1 MHKYENWAYNN
12 KFKVVAGVDEVD
24 RGSIAGPLVVAMI
37 ILPKNYKNKQVND
50 SKKLNP
56 KIREI
61 LYKQLLNDAIDYQIE
76 IIKPDVVD
84 KLNPKQASILGMEMC
99 YQNIKTKPDIVL
111 IDYEKIRIDA
121 KTISIVDGDQKS
133 ISIAAASIIAKVY
146 RDNLMKNLS
155 LKYPNY
161 NLECNKGYLTKDHI
175 LAIEKFGPIKK
186 LHRYSYK
193 PIKDNYK

>member
-12 KFKVVAGVDEVD
+12 KFKVVAGVDEVG

-193 PIKDNYK
+193 PIKGNYK